1 MMGKDGA
8 KLSKRHGG
16 VAVFEYKDEGFLPES
31 LTNYLMLLGWT
42 PKDGKEL
49 LSIKEASKEFDIKD
63 INPVQ
68 VRFDI
73 DKLRWINGEY
83 VRAKTVDELYP
94 LIKDRLVKSG
104 AIKEE
109 NIDKQYLMR
118 IIELYKTRFKT
129 LGELIPLTECF
140 FKDDYSVDEADRAKY
155 ITAESKKLL
164 KGFLGKLKGVE
175 AFTAAAIEDICRKY
189 AEESGIKASALIHP
203 VRIAISGITKG
214 AGLFEMMEVLGKKK
228 IVERL
233 EAAIK

>member
-1 MMGKDGA
+1 
-8 KLSKRHGG
+8 
-16 VAVFEYKDEGFLPES
+16 
-31 LTNYLMLLGWT
+31 
-42 PKDGKEL
+42 
-49 LSIKEASKEFDIKD
+49 
-63 INPVQ
+63 
-68 VRFDI
+68 
-73 DKLRWINGEY
+73 
-83 VRAKTVDELYP
+83 
-94 LIKDRLVKSG
+94 VKSG